1 MKNLKLIVAMDN
13 NNGIGIN
20 GKMPWHLPIDLEWF
34 KKTTVGHTC
43 IMGRKTW
50 ESIGS
55 KPLSNRTNIVMTHK
69 KLEGVSTVS
78 DILDVLNLVKKN
90 PNETFFITG
99 GASLYEMFLPFVD
112 EMYVTYVDH
121 EFDDIDTV
129 FPEFNDD
136 DWNCTYLKYNKP
148 DMKNKYGTTFI
159 VYKRNLN

>member
-55 KPLSNRTNIVMTHK
+55 KPLPNRTNIVMTHK

-78 DILDVLNLVKKN
+78 DIFDVLNLVKKN

-112 EMYVTYVDH
+112 EMYVTYVDR

-136 DWNCTYLKYNKP
+136 DWKCTYVKYNTP
-148 DMKNKYGTTFI
+148 DTKNRYGTTFMI
-159 VYKRNLN
+159 YKRNLN